1 MSILTRMIKGC
12 RIKLC
17 LMVFGCSLFAS
28 LASVVHAEDEAGAPM
43 PVYIELTPDF
53 IVNYSASGGKLK
65 YIKTK
70 ISLRSSSDMAG
81 AIEGNMPLVRD
92 AIVMFLSSRSQEQ
105 VSGALAREET
115 RGEAAVAVNE
125 ALKNETGLEPVK
137 DVLFA
142 SFVTQ

>member
-1 MSILTRMIKGC
+1 MIKWY
-12 RIKLC
+12 RIKAHLS
-17 LMVFGCSLFAS
+17 VFVFVLSIFIVPA
-28 LASVVHAEDEAGAPM
+28 VQAEDEAAAPM

-53 IVNYSASGGKLK
+53 IVNYTAGGGKLR

-81 AIEGNMPLVRD
+81 AIEGNMPMVRD
-92 AIVMFLSSRSQEQ
+92 AIVMFLSSRTQEQ
-105 VSGALAREET
+105 VSGALAREKT
-115 RGEAAVAVNE
+115 REEAAIAVNE
-125 ALKNETGLEPVK
+125 ALKEETGIEPVK